1 MYDLMEH
8 LKGKKQEYMQMKGE
22 NELEREEIRKQE
34 KMAQSFKFTK
44 MSKKTPF
51 FPTLYTRGLIQTEY
65 VTSNDNALA
74 YLDGRQREALMFP
87 NRVKDYSSQMTQIK
101 LCDGQYFSKTVGQ
114 EFDKYDTV
122 M

>member
-51 FPTLYTRGLIQTEY
+51 FPTLDTRGLIQTEY

-87 NRVKDYSSQMTQIK
+87 NRVKDHSNQMTQIK